1 MSEPVLLFRG
11 EVQIPRPNEIIVE
24 TVIGTSGNTRLEIA
38 GQLTDA
44 VLRVAK
50 LAARPRRRDELV
62 AALERELPL
71 GEGVAFS
78 LIEQLLA
85 AGMLESEVNT
95 ATRLSIFG
103 QSEMANELRS
113 RLALEFWPSDLPGCD
128 VVILGR
134 LGSEDFRRELDLA
147 LVRKTAALTCSFEA
161 NTCWIGP
168 LLHAQRAPCPLCLHA
183 RRVAARREPESPV
196 ALSCP
201 PNLALVSA
209 LLRQVA
215 ESMARGELATNHVL
229 HVEHA
234 SSTWRTLLP
243 QPHCAVCDPASSEC
257 APELAV
263 RARQSSCDFEKR
275 LTVGGSGSEPSDA
288 QRTAFLDPALGP
300 LTLEVYDAD
309 GSFRDLPLV
318 LGSIRCAESADSGLQ
333 RRELASV
340 MFGTGATEQRRKLVA
355 FSEGIERYAGSTEQP
370 DILGTPYQALAPFAL
385 HPEQTVRFSEEQYA
399 SLALERYTSQPTDWS
414 WACDW
419 TTGEAKL
426 LIHDA
431 ISSSTRR
438 QHGSF
443 RVFQDPFASGM
454 AAHRTL
460 TLAIER
466 AALELIERDAMM
478 LAWYLRLP
486 LRPLDVGALDVR
498 PDAGT
503 KTCDTAASSSAELHE
518 IISYLK
524 RGGVNV
530 SFYDLRV
537 DFSVPC
543 VLAVAQTER
552 DLGEW
557 KAGGKILSACAGLT
571 FAGALRHALREL
583 LGHYTVFGLVSP
595 DGEKSI
601 DPETGE
607 QRPWWP
613 SFAAFLSPRDDDP
626 LGFLGR
632 ADPLVLSHDEAMPLE
647 RVRAELLARDVPLYV
662 RQLGRADV
670 HSSGLTAIRA
680 IAPGLLRLTPTRQSV
695 NFGEPRIDSVRR
707 AWRAAAGL
715 NPLPHPLG

>member
-1 MSEPVLLFRG
+1 MSQPVLVFRG
-11 EVQIPRPNEIIVE
+11 EVQNPRPDEIIVDAM
-24 TVIGTSGNTRLEIA
+24 VGAAGNTRLEIA
-38 GQLTDA
+38 GRLTDA

-50 LAARPRRRDELV
+50 LAARPRRRDELI
-62 AALERELPL
+62 AELERELPL
-71 GEGVAFS
+71 DDGVAFS
-78 LIEQLLA
+78 LIEQLVA

-95 ATRLSIFG
+95 ATRLSIHG
-103 QSEMANELRS
+103 QSDLANELRA
-113 RLALEFWPSDLPGCD
+113 RLVSELWPTDLPGCE

-134 LGSEDFRRELDLA
+134 LGSVDWRRELDQA
-147 LVRKTAALTCSFEA
+147 LGRNSHALTCSFEGGA
-161 NTCWIGP
+161 CWIGP
-168 LLHAQRAPCPLCLHA
+168 VLRVADAPCPLCLHA
-183 RRVAARREPESPV
+183 RRVAALREPSSAI

-209 LLRQVA
+209 LLQQVA
-215 ESMARGELATNHVL
+215 ESMARGELAADRVL

-243 QPHCAVCDPASSEC
+243 QPHCAVCDAAPSEC
-257 APELAV
+257 APELAS
-263 RARQSSCDFEKR
+263 RARQSSQDFEKSCA
-275 LTVGGSGSEPSDA
+275 LTDAASEPTKA
-288 QRTAFLDPALGP
+288 QRDAFLDPALGP
-300 LTLEVYDAD
+300 LSLEVYDAD

-318 LGSIRCAESADSGLQ
+318 LGSIRCAESADNGLT

-355 FSEGIERYAGSTEQP
+355 FSEGIERYAGWTEQP
-370 DILGTPYQALAPFAL
+370 DLAATSYQSLRPFAL
-385 HPEQTVRFSEEQYA
+385 HPEQTVRFSAEQYA
-399 SLALERYTSQPTDWS
+399 SLSLERYTDQPTDWS

-431 ISSSTRR
+431 ISCARR
-438 QHGSF
+438 PARRSF

-454 AAHRTL
+454 AAHRSL
-460 TLAIER
+460 TLAVER
-466 AALELIERDAMM
+466 AALELIERDALM

-486 LRPLDVGALDVR
+486 LRPLDVQGLGRQTEPHTTTGNASVS
-498 PDAGT
+498 
-503 KTCDTAASSSAELHE
+503 AAAELHE
-518 IISYLK
+518 LITYLK

-543 VLAVAQTER
+543 VLAVAEAAR
-552 DLGEW
+552 DLGAW

-571 FAGALRHALREL
+571 FADALRHALREL

-595 DGEKSI
+595 DGDKSI

-607 QRPWWP
+607 LRPWWP
-613 SFAAFLSPRDDDP
+613 SFASLLSPRNDDP

-632 ADPLVLSHDEAMPLE
+632 GAPLE
-647 RVRAELLARDVPLYV
+647 LPEDPAMSLEQVRSELRARGVPLYV
-662 RQLGRADV
+662 RQLGRRDV
-670 HSSGLTAIRA
+670 RSSGLVAIRA
-680 IAPGLLRLTPTRQSV
+680 IAPGLLRLTPTRESM
-695 NFGEPRIDSVRR
+695 NFGEPRIDTVRS
-707 AWRAAAGL
+707 AWGAAPGV

>member
-1 MSEPVLLFRG
+1 MSQPVLLFRG
-11 EVQIPRPNEIIVE
+11 EVQSPHPDEIIVDAM
-24 TVIGTSGNTRLEIA
+24 VGTSGNTRLQIA
-38 GQLTDA
+38 GRLTEA

-50 LAARPRRRDELV
+50 LAARPRPQDELI
-62 AALERELPL
+62 AELERELPL
-71 GEGVAFS
+71 DEGVAFS

-95 ATRLSIFG
+95 ATRLVIHGHSDL
-103 QSEMANELRS
+103 ATDLRA
-113 RLALEFWPSDLPGCD
+113 RLASELWPTDLPGCE

-134 LGSEDFRRELDLA
+134 HGSVDWRRELDLA
-147 LVRKTAALTCSFEA
+147 LARSTPALTCSFEGNA
-161 NTCWIGP
+161 CWIGP
-168 LLHAQRAPCPLCLHA
+168 VLRVKNAPCPLCLHA
-183 RRVAARREPESPV
+183 RRVAVVRDPEAPI

-209 LLRQVA
+209 LLLQVA
-215 ESMARGELATNHVL
+215 ESMARGELAADRVL

-243 QPHCAVCDPASSEC
+243 QPHCAVCDPALSEC
-257 APELAV
+257 APALAS
-263 RARQSSCDFEKR
+263 RARQTSEDFENA
-275 LTVGGSGSEPSDA
+275 LAVSSASEPGSE
-288 QRTAFLDPALGP
+288 QRAAFLDPELGP

-318 LGSIRCAESADSGLQ
+318 LGSIRCAESTDSGLR

-340 MFGTGATEQRRKLVA
+340 MFGTGATEQRRRLVA

-370 DILGTPYQALAPFAL
+370 DIVESALQELSPFAL
-385 HPEQTVRFSEEQYA
+385 HPGQTVRFSAEQYE
-399 SLALERYTSQPTDWS
+399 SLSLERYTGQPTDWS

-431 ISSSTRR
+431 ISSAARPARR
-438 QHGSF
+438 SF

-454 AAHRTL
+454 AAHRSL

-486 LRPLDVGALDVR
+486 LRALDVR
-498 PDAGT
+498 TLGVH
-503 KTCDTAASSSAELHE
+503 TATRSTTSDSGVGAAAELHE
-518 IISYLK
+518 LITYLK

-543 VLAVAQTER
+543 ILAVAETER
-552 DLGEW
+552 DLGDW

-571 FAGALRHALREL
+571 FADALRHALREL

-595 DGEKSI
+595 DGDKSL

-607 QRPWWP
+607 LRPWWP
-613 SFAAFLSPRDDDP
+613 SFASFLSPRDDDP
-626 LGFLGR
+626 LGFLGQGEPLALP
-632 ADPLVLSHDEAMPLE
+632 ADPAVSLE
-647 RVRAELLARDVPLYV
+647 QVRAELLSRGVPLYV

-670 HSSGLTAIRA
+670 RSSGLVAIRA
-680 IAPGLLRLTPTRQSV
+680 IAPGLLRLTPTRESM
-695 NFGEPRIDSVRR
+695 NFGEPRIDIVRR
-707 AWRAAAGL
+707 AWGREPGV